1 MNLLIFVAYFSL
13 QKGIKIKNSVSL
25 FIKSRKKGFMFNR
38 ETNKIVSKKLTV
50 SDPWFLKEIPEVME
64 NKEDDSN
71 ELND

>member
-1 MNLLIFVAYFSL
+1 
-13 QKGIKIKNSVSL
+13 
-25 FIKSRKKGFMFNR
+25 MFNR